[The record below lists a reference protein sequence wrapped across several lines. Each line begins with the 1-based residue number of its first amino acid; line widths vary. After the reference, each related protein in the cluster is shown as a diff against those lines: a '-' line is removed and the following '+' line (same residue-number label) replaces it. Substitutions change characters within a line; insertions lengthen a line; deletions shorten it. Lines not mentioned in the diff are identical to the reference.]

1 MEEIEEYRH
10 DLWNEV
16 LELARDRDIYD
27 QEAFFETACET
38 LRDSEASP
46 HTTPPTVVTP
56 WARPNPWPSM
66 DTIRTLSNWM
76 NPSWLLSAMT
86 D

>member
-27 QEAFFETACET
+27 QEAFFETACEIPGQRGDHR
-38 LRDSEASP
+38 LSSCLLPLSYGHKQSAS
-46 HTTPPTVVTP
+46 H
-56 WARPNPWPSM
+56 
-66 DTIRTLSNWM
+66 
-76 NPSWLLSAMT
+76 
-86 D
+86 

>member
-27 QEAFFETACET
+27 QEAFFETACEI
-38 LRDSEASP
+38 LRDSEA
-46 HTTPPTVVTP
+46 H
-56 WARPNPWPSM
+56 R
-66 DTIRTLSNWM
+66 LS
-76 NPSWLLSAMT
+76 SCLLPLSYGHKQSASH
-86 D
+86 

>member
-27 QEAFFETACET
+27 QEAFLRPRAKSCGTA
-38 LRDSEASP
+38 RRSP
-46 HTTPPTVVTP
+46 PIILPTAVIL
-56 WARPNPWPSM
+56 WAQTKR
-66 DTIRTLSNWM
+66 
-76 NPSWLLSAMT
+76 
-86 D
+86 

>member
-27 QEAFFETACET
+27 QEAFFETACEI
-38 LRDSEASP
+38 LRDSEAITAYHP
-46 HTTPPTVVTP
+46 AYCRYLMGTNKALAIDGLTKTP
-56 WARPNPWPSM
+56 
-66 DTIRTLSNWM
+66 SNWTS
-76 NPSWLLSAMT
+76 PSWLSSVMT
-86 D
+86 N

>member
-27 QEAFFETACET
+27 QEAFFETACEI
-38 LRDSEASP
+38 LRDSEAITAY
-46 HTTPPTVVTP
+46 HLPTAVIL
-56 WARPNPWPSM
+56 WAQTKR
-66 DTIRTLSNWM
+66 
-76 NPSWLLSAMT
+76 
-86 D
+86 

>member
-27 QEAFFETACET
+27 QEAFFETACEI
-38 LRDSEASP
+38 LRDSEAIIL
-46 HTTPPTVVTP
+46 PTAVIL
-56 WARPNPWPSM
+56 WAQTKR
-66 DTIRTLSNWM
+66 
-76 NPSWLLSAMT
+76 
-86 D
+86 

>member
-27 QEAFFETACET
+27 QEAF
-38 LRDSEASP
+38 LRPRANPAGQRGDHRLSSCLLPLSYGHKQSAS
-46 HTTPPTVVTP
+46 H
-56 WARPNPWPSM
+56 
-66 DTIRTLSNWM
+66 
-76 NPSWLLSAMT
+76 
-86 D
+86 